1 MTTYAE
7 MTDQTL
13 MYLQG
18 FTTVQ
23 DQATYLTESTSASAT
38 LIKVN
43 DTSAMSRGIVE
54 IDDELLF
61 VDQIDSVSQNMQVP
75 PYGRGFRSTVAATHD
90 AGTRVVSSPMFP
102 RFLVKKALNEAILA
116 VHPELFGVGETIF
129 NFNPAVSTYPLP
141 AGALDILQVS
151 WASIGPSREWLPV
164 RRYRVDKHA
173 ATGSFSTGATV
184 SLYDAIVPGRQVK
197 IVYTKQPDAMV
208 NDSDVFTTVTGLPSS
223 CEDVIRLGAA
233 YRMTPFFDTAHL
245 SGMSA
250 EADFSANMR
259 PTGNSAQV
267 ARFLLQMYQVRFAE
281 ETKGLQSIFP
291 NRSYY
296 TR

>member
-1 MTTYAE
+1 MTTFSQ

-23 DQATYLTESTSASAT
+23 DQATFLTESVSASAT
-38 LIKVN
+38 TLKVS
-43 DTSAMSRGIVE
+43 DTTAMSRGIVE
-54 IDDELLF
+54 IDTELIF
-61 VDQIDSVSQNMQVP
+61 VDNVDTVSQNMLLP
-75 PYGRGFRSTVAATHD
+75 PYGRGFRSTTASSHA

-102 RFLVKKALNEAILA
+102 RFLVKNAINEAVRA
-116 VHPELFGVGETIF
+116 MHPEIFSVSETIF

-141 AGALDILQVS
+141 AGALDVLQIS
-151 WASIGPSREWLPV
+151 WSSIGPSREWLPV

-173 ATGSFSTGATV
+173 AVGSFSTGATI

-197 IVYTKQPDAMV
+197 VVFTKQPSPMQ
-208 NDSDVFTTVTGLPSS
+208 NDSDVFSTVTGLPDS

-259 PTGNSAQV
+259 PVGNSAQV

-281 ETKGLQSIFP
+281 ETKRLQSIFP
-291 NRSYY
+291 NRSHY

>member
-7 MTDQTL
+7 MADQTL

-23 DQATYLTESTSASAT
+23 DQATYLTESTTASAT
-38 LIKVN
+38 LLKVA

-61 VDQIDSVSQNMQVP
+61 VDQIDSVSQNMQIP
-75 PYGRGFRSTVAATHD
+75 PYGRGFRSTVAATHA

-102 RFLVKKALNEAILA
+102 RFLVKKALNEAILS
-116 VHPELFGVGETIF
+116 VHPELFGVGETVF
-129 NFNPAVSTYPLP
+129 NFNPAVSTYALP
-141 AGALDILQVS
+141 AGALDILQVA
-151 WASIGPSREWLPV
+151 WASIGPSKEWLPV

-173 ATGSFSTGATV
+173 ATGSFATGATV

-197 IVYTKQPDAMV
+197 VVYTKQPDPMV
-208 NDSDVFTTVTGLPSS
+208 NDNDVFSTTTGLPDS

-259 PTGNSAQV
+259 PTGNSASI
-267 ARFLLQMYQVRFAE
+267 ARFLLQMYQFRFAE
-281 ETKGLQSIFP
+281 ETKGLQSVFP

>member
-75 PYGRGFRSTVAATHD
+75 PYGRGFRSTIPAAHA

-116 VHPELFGVGETIF
+116 VHPELFGVGETTF
-129 NFNPAVSTYPLP
+129 NFNPAVSTYPRP

-197 IVYTKQPDAMV
+197 IVFTKQPDAMV

>member
-1 MTTYAE
+1 

-23 DQATYLTESTSASAT
+23 DQATYLTESTTASAV
-38 LIKVN
+38 LLKVN

-75 PYGRGFRSTVAATHD
+75 PYGRGFRSTIADTHA

-116 VHPELFGVGETIF
+116 VHPELFGVGETTF

-151 WASIGPSREWLPV
+151 WASIGPSKEWLPV

-197 IVYTKQPDAMV
+197 IVFTKQPDAMV

>member
-23 DQATYLTESTSASAT
+23 DQATYLTESTTASAV
-38 LIKVN
+38 LLKVN

-102 RFLVKKALNEAILA
+102 RHLVKNAINEAVRA
-116 VHPELFGVGETIF
+116 MHPEIFSVGESTF

-141 AGALDILQVS
+141 AGALDVLQIS

-173 ATGSFSTGATV
+173 AVGSFSTGATI

-197 IVYTKQPDAMV
+197 VVFTKQPSPMV
-208 NDSDVFTTVTGLPSS
+208 DDSDVFSTVTGLPDS
-223 CEDVIRLGAA
+223 CEDVVRLGAA

-281 ETKGLQSIFP
+281 ETKRLQSIFP
-291 NRSYY
+291 NRSHY

>member
-7 MTDQTL
+7 MADQTL

-116 VHPELFGVGETIF
+116 VHPELFAVGETVF
-129 NFNPAVSTYPLP
+129 NFNPAVSTYSLP
-141 AGALDILQVS
+141 AGALDILQVA
-151 WASIGPSREWLPV
+151 WASIGPSKEWLPV

-197 IVYTKQPDAMV
+197 VVYTKQPDPMV
-208 NDSDVFTTVTGLPSS
+208 NDSDVFTATTGLPDS

-259 PTGNSAQV
+259 PTGNSAAV
-267 ARFLLQMYQVRFAE
+267 ARFLLQMYQFRFAE

>member
-1 MTTYAE
+1 
-7 MTDQTL
+7 
-13 MYLQG
+13 
-18 FTTVQ
+18 
-23 DQATYLTESTSASAT
+23 
-38 LIKVN
+38 
-43 DTSAMSRGIVE
+43 
-54 IDDELLF
+54 
-61 VDQIDSVSQNMQVP
+61 
-75 PYGRGFRSTVAATHD
+75 
-90 AGTRVVSSPMFP
+90 MFP
-102 RFLVKKALNEAILA
+102 RHLVKNAINEAVRA
-116 VHPELFGVGETIF
+116 MHPEIFSVSETIF

-141 AGALDILQVS
+141 AGALDVLQIS
-151 WASIGPSREWLPV
+151 WSSIGPSREWLPV

-173 ATGSFSTGATV
+173 AVGSFSTGATI

-197 IVYTKQPDAMV
+197 VVFTKQPSPMQ
-208 NDSDVFTTVTGLPSS
+208 NDSDVFSTVTGLPDS

-259 PTGNSAQV
+259 PVGNSAQV

-281 ETKGLQSIFP
+281 ETKRLQSIFP
-291 NRSYY
+291 NRSHY

>member
-1 MTTYAE
+1 